1 MTGETVFSAV
11 CHRCLG
17 WPHCGSRYGGRP
29 CYYPVCRKIY
39 LETAKDVGEGLT
51 IAFVSYIH
59 LGMVLGRWFSKRLV
73 RDLLEIQPDAIVLGG
88 DIIDGNLGFVLKD
101 GSLEELNKL
110 RAPQGVY
117 AVLGIQVI
125 STLWWNTNL
134 CI

>member
-1 MTGETVFSAV
+1 M
-11 CHRCLG
+11 
-17 WPHCGSRYGGRP
+17 
-29 CYYPVCRKIY
+29 
-39 LETAKDVGEGLT
+39 ETAKDVGEGLT
-51 IAFVSYIH
+51 IAFVSDIH
-59 LGMVLGRWFSKRLV
+59 FGMVLGRWFSKRLV
-73 RDLLEIQPDAIVLGG
+73 KDLLEIQPDAIVLGG

-101 GSLEELNKL
+101 GSLKELNNL